1 LLTQDAKLGYI
12 GKLRLFKTDA
22 RLWIAS
28 NALNAFAFGV
38 SNVVFNLYMVTIPGF
53 EEDFLGLFLSVSMF
67 ATATIA
73 IIAGM
78 VTDRR
83 SRKRIVLS
91 QSFLGLGMI
100 AVQYTVVDPILLM
113 MSQLVLGLTSAFGQ
127 VAWAPYIT
135 DLSTS
140 EERSHLF
147 GFSGGISLLAVLAGN
162 ILGGFLP
169 GVFQSSLNL
178 GPTLLWPYRL
188 TLWFSLGPMLLS
200 TLLVIPMSRDPPRDC
215 EVRMGFQNV
224 RNWRFIGGYMVTTSM
239 IGLGAGMIVMY
250 FNLFFE
256 SVFEADSALI
266 GIIFGI
272 NTMTLS
278 AGNFAAP
285 ALADR
290 IGKVNTI
297 ILTEALSIPFLL
309 MISWAPVLYFAVIAY
324 VMRAVLM
331 NMAGPISS
339 AFFME
344 GLRKEE
350 RATAT
355 GVVRTGD
362 SLARG
367 VAANIGGWML
377 AAGLYREPY
386 LLVSGLYVVG
396 IFMFY
401 YFFRG
406 KEEELKRLQ
415 EAEVVIEDRLEEE
428 LDIT

>member
-1 LLTQDAKLGYI
+1 MTQDVKLGYV
-12 GKLRLFKTDA
+12 GKLRLFKKDA
-22 RLWIAS
+22 RLWIVS
-28 NALNAFAFGV
+28 NALGAFAFGV
-38 SNVVFNLYMVTIPGF
+38 SNVVFNLYMVAIPGF
-53 EEDFLGLFLSVSMF
+53 GEDFLGLFLSVSMF
-67 ATATIA
+67 ATAAIA

-78 VTDRR
+78 VTDRS

-91 QSFLGLGMI
+91 QSFIGLGMI
-100 AVQYTVVDPILLM
+100 AVQYTITNPISLM
-113 MSQLVLGLTSAFGQ
+113 MSQVVLGLSSAFGQ

-140 EERSHLF
+140 EERAHLF
-147 GFSGGISLLAVLAGN
+147 GFNGGIALLAVLVGN

-169 GVFQSSLNL
+169 GFFQSVLSL
-178 GPTLLWPYRL
+178 GPNLLWSYRL
-188 TLWFSLGPMLLS
+188 TLWFSLVPMLVS
-200 TLLVIPMSRDPPRDC
+200 ALLVIPMSSDPPRDC

-224 RNWRFIGGYMVTTSM
+224 KNWRFIGGYMASISTV
-239 IGLGAGMIVMY
+239 GLGAGMIVMY

-256 SVFEADSALI
+256 SVFEADAALI

-272 NTMTLS
+272 NTITLS
-278 AGNFAAP
+278 AGNFLAP
-285 ALADR
+285 AISDR
-290 IGKVNTI
+290 IGKVRTI

-309 MISWAPVLYFAVIAY
+309 MISWAPVLYYAVIAY

-331 NMAGPISS
+331 NMAGPVSS

-350 RATAT
+350 RATAM

-386 LLVSGLYVVG
+386 LLVSGLYIVG

-401 YFFRG
+401 YFFRN
-406 KEEELKRLQ
+406 KEEEFKRLR
-415 EAEVVIEDRLEEE
+415 EAEVIIGDQLEEE
-428 LDIT
+428 FDIT